1 MTKPAEREHIL
12 TQMEHAMLD
21 NGYRINNTVRD
32 ERPGLMEKSMKDSI

>member
-12 TQMEHAMLD
+12 TQMEHAMLG
-21 NGYRINNTVRD
+21 NGFRINNMVKD